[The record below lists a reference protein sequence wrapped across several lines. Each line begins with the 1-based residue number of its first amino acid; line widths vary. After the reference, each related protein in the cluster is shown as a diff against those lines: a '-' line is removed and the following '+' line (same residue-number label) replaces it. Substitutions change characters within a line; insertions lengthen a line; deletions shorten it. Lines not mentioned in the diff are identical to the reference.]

1 MRICL
6 AHNHVTDQGLP
17 IQQIL
22 AGELWPM
29 LWDACWGVVTNAD
42 VVWPGH

>member
-17 IQQIL
+17 IQHIVYYEAL
-22 AGELWPM
+22 IKVKIDIIKESLV
-29 LWDACWGVVTNAD
+29 LK
-42 VVWPGH
+42 